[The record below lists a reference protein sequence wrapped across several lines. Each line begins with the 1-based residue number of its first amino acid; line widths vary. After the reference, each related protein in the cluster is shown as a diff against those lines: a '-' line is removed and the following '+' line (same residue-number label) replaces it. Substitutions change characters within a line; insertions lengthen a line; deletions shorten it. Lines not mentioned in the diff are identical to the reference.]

1 VSTISGQPHSDRIPC
16 TPLSDPG
23 GCVRGHGHGFAYH
36 VILPRPYQAGSHNP
50 FDGLTRT
57 GIDEISYKLGHRYLP
72 SSSTTTR
79 GRLVWPAV
87 ARVQTLNGFF
97 DLLGEERCATI
108 RLVSADAASCFPPPW
123 RNSVLGHG
131 WWSPPAMQS
140 SNSFRTCAAVRFHV
154 NSSAWDF
161 AFARSSSE
169 TRLATSTARASASG
183 PEPSIT
189 VA

>member
-1 VSTISGQPHSDRIPC
+1 MVTKFPARRFQTQAAASVATDTLR
-16 TPLSDPG
+16 
-23 GCVRGHGHGFAYH
+23 
-36 VILPRPYQAGSHNP
+36 LPRHFTEALPSCESQSLRWPYPHRDRRDQQQV
-50 FDGLTRT
+50 
-57 GIDEISYKLGHRYLP
+57 GHRYLP

-87 ARVQTLNGFF
+87 ARDKKTLNGSF

-108 RLVSADAASCFPPPW
+108 RLVSADAASYFPPPW
-123 RNSVLGHG
+123 RNSVPGHG
-131 WWSPPAMQS
+131 SWSRPAMQS
-140 SNSFRTCAAVRFHV
+140 SNSSRTCAAVRFHV